1 MGRTVTHHRRLALL
15 LVAALALGLGAG
27 LLLERSGTSALA
39 PGRGPAQDPLAYNPD
54 RGPREDLRLESRA
67 AAGLSH
73 VLYAKSPGGATASA
87 ARTARF
93 RSLVDA
99 AAAHHGI
106 DPDTLE
112 AIVFLES
119 AGRPEARAGN
129 DLSGAV
135 GLTQILAQT
144 GSGLLHMH
152 VDLPRSRKLT
162 KKLRKAVAKHRAGL
176 AGKLRAERRRAD
188 ERFDPRKSLE
198 ATGRY
203 LTFAKPL
210 LGGRTDLAVES
221 YHMGVGNLRSV
232 LAAYG
237 AKAADTSYAKLYF
250 GSTPLRHAAAYEKL
264 AALGDD
270 SSTYLWRVLAAKEIM
285 RLYRQDPGELAR
297 LQQLQTRKSNA
308 EEVLHP
314 EGSTQIY
321 ATPGEIAAARANGE
335 LRPLPANAAAL
346 HLHVDKGMGSLAKR
360 LHRDPSLYSAL
371 RPDALAVLIYIAAG
385 VHEISGA
392 GALTVTS
399 TVRDRSYQALLIKSN
414 IQATRAY
421 SLHTTGFAFDI
432 LRRYR
437 SRRQA
442 RAFQFMLDRLTA
454 LDLIAWAP
462 EPDAIHVTV
471 SSDAKVL
478 LPLLTKVK

>member
-1 MGRTVTHHRRLALL
+1 MGRTVTHRRRLALL
-15 LVAALALGLGAG
+15 LVLALAVGLIAG
-27 LLLERSGTSALA
+27 FVLQRSGAPTLA
-39 PGRGPAQDPLAYNPD
+39 PGRGPSQDPLAYKD
-54 RGPREDLRLESRA
+54 TGPSEDLRLEDRA

-73 VLYAKSPGGATASA
+73 VLYAKSPGGATATA

-93 RSLVDA
+93 RPLVDA

-106 DPDTLE
+106 DPATLE

-119 AGRPEARAGN
+119 AGRPEARASS
-129 DLSGAV
+129 DLASAV

-152 VDLPRSRKLT
+152 VDLARSRKLT
-162 KKLRKAVAKHRAGL
+162 KKLRKALAKHRTGEA
-176 AGKLRAERRRAD
+176 ARLRRQRRTAD

-210 LGGRTDLAVES
+210 LGGRADLAVES
-221 YHMGVGNLRSV
+221 YHMGVGNLQSV

-237 AKAADTSYAKLYF
+237 AKPADTSYAQLYF
-250 GSTPLRHAAAYEKL
+250 GSTPLRHSAAYEKL

-270 SSTYLWRVLAAKEIM
+270 SATYFWRVLAAKEIM
-285 RLYRQDPGELAR
+285 RLYRQDPSELTR
-297 LQQLQTRKSNA
+297 LQDLQVRKSNA

-321 ATPGEIAAARANGE
+321 ATPGEIATARTNGA
-335 LRPLPANAAAL
+335 LRPLPANAEDL

-360 LHRDPSLYSAL
+360 LHRSRSLYRAL

-385 VHEISGA
+385 VHEISGT
-392 GALTVTS
+392 GPLTVTS
-399 TVRDRSYQALLIKSN
+399 TVRDTSYQRLLIKRN

-432 LRRYR
+432 LRHYR

-442 RAFQFMLDRLTA
+442 QAFQFMLDRLTA
-454 LDLIAWAP
+454 LNLIAWAA

-478 LPLLTKVK
+478 LPLLAKVK

>member
-1 MGRTVTHHRRLALL
+1 MPVADTRRRRLVLL
-15 LVAALALGLGAG
+15 LAVALAVGLVAG
-27 LLLERSGTSALA
+27 YLLQRSSAPTLA
-39 PGRGPAQDPLAYNPD
+39 PGRGPAQDPLAYKD
-54 RGPREDLRLESRA
+54 RGDDPRLEDRA

-73 VLYAKSPGGATASA
+73 VLYAKSPGGAIATA

-93 RSLVDA
+93 RPLVEA

-119 AGRPEARAGN
+119 AGRPEAQASS
-129 DLSGAV
+129 DLSSAV

-152 VDLPRSRKLT
+152 VDLARSRKLT
-162 KKLRKAVAKHRAGL
+162 KKLGKALAKHKTAEAAR
-176 AGKLRAERRRAD
+176 LRAQRRKAD
-188 ERFDPRKSLE
+188 ERFDPKKSLE

-210 LGGRTDLAVES
+210 LGHRDDLAVES
-221 YHMGVGNLRSV
+221 YHMGVGNLQSV

-237 AKAADTSYAKLYF
+237 AKAASTSYTQLYF
-250 GSTPLRHAAAYEKL
+250 GSTPLRHAAAYAKL

-270 SSTYLWRVLAAKEIM
+270 SATYLWRVLAAKRIM
-285 RLYRQDPGELAR
+285 RLYRQDPSELTR
-297 LQQLQTRKSNA
+297 LQDLHARKATA

-321 ATPGEIAAARANGE
+321 ATPSEVAAARARGD
-335 LRPLPANAAAL
+335 LRALPANAEDL
-346 HLHVDKGMGSLAKR
+346 HLHIDKGMGSLAKK
-360 LHRDPSLYSAL
+360 LHRQRTLYRAL

-385 VHEISGA
+385 VREISGS
-392 GALTVTS
+392 GSLTVTS
-399 TVRDRSYQALLIKSN
+399 TVRDTSYQRLLIKRN
-414 IQATRAY
+414 IQATPEY

-432 LRRYR
+432 LRRYG

-454 LDLIAWAP
+454 LDLIAWAA

-478 LPLLTKVK
+478 LPLLAKVK

>member
-1 MGRTVTHHRRLALL
+1 VFSRRRLAILL
-15 LVAALALGLGAG
+15 AAALAVGLAAGFALQRTGAP
-27 LLLERSGTSALA
+27 TLA
-39 PGRGPAQDPLAYNPD
+39 PGRGPAQDPLAYKD
-54 RGPREDLRLESRA
+54 KGEDPRLQDRA
-67 AAGLSH
+67 AAGLSQ
-73 VLYAKSPGGATASA
+73 VLYAKSPGGATATA

-93 RSLVDA
+93 RPLVEA
-99 AAAHHGI
+99 AAAHHCI

-119 AGRPEARAGN
+119 AGRPEARASN
-129 DLSGAV
+129 DMANAV

-152 VDLPRSRKLT
+152 VDLARSRKLT
-162 KKLRKAVAKHRAGL
+162 KKLRKALAKHKSAE
-176 AGKLRAERRRAD
+176 AAKLRRQRRAAD
-188 ERFDPRKSLE
+188 ARFDPRKSLE
-198 ATGRY
+198 ATCRY

-210 LGGRTDLAVES
+210 LGGREDLAVES
-221 YHMGVGNLRSV
+221 YHMGVGNLQSV

-237 AKAADTSYAKLYF
+237 AKAADTSYAQLYF

-264 AALGDD
+264 ASFGDD
-270 SSTYLWRVLAAKEIM
+270 SATYLWRVLAAKEIM
-285 RLYRQDPGELAR
+285 RLYRQDPSELTR
-297 LQQLQTRKSNA
+297 LQDLHGRKATA

-321 ATPGEIAAARANGE
+321 ATPAQLAAARARGD
-335 LRPLPANAAAL
+335 LSPLPANAAAL
-346 HLHVDKGMGSLAKR
+346 HLRVDKGMGSLAKR
-360 LHRDPSLYSAL
+360 LHRDPSLYRAL
-371 RPDALAVLIYIAAG
+371 RPDALAVLIYLAAG
-385 VHEISGA
+385 VHEISGT
-392 GALTVTS
+392 GPLTVTS
-399 TVRDRSYQALLIKSN
+399 TVRDKTYQKLLITSD

-442 RAFQFMLDRLTA
+442 QAFQFMLDRLTA
-454 LDLIAWAP
+454 LNLIAWAA

-478 LPLLTKVK
+478 LPVLAKVK